1 MDTKKDPI
9 DVADALSSDI
19 DYVRTLL
26 SAAAD
31 KTLFYLENRKLLGP
45 YGELLYSCA
54 NELDNLLFLVRKYLE
69 KMDGEV
75 EAVSDLLY
83 GSDPSQTAGSY

>member
-9 DVADALSSDI
+9 GAVDEISSDI
-19 DYVRTLL
+19 DYMRTLL
-26 SAAAD
+26 NAATD
-31 KTLFYLENRKLLGP
+31 KTVFYLENRKLLGP

-54 NELDNLLFLVRKYLE
+54 AELDNLLCLARRYLE

-75 EAVSDLLY
+75 GTVTDCLYRLDL
-83 GSDPSQTAGSY
+83 PCAAE

>member
-1 MDTKKDPI
+1 MNTKKDPTDI
-9 DVADALSSDI
+9 ADALASDL
-19 DYVRTLL
+19 DYMRTLL
-26 SAAAD
+26 NAAGY
-31 KTLFYLENRKLLGP
+31 KLMFYLENRKLLGP

-83 GSDPSQTAGSY
+83 GSDPFCGAE